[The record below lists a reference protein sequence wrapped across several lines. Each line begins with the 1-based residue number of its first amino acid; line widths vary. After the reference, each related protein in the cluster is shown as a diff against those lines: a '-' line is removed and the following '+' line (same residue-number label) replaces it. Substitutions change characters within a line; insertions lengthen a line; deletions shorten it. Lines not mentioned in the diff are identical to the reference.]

1 MDRIVILL
9 VGIAISA
16 VAAWYSIIGLTTIFA
31 AAFIPIVIMGSVL
44 EVGKIVT
51 ASYMFRN
58 WSNIPILMRGYFS
71 FAILILMLI
80 TSMGIFGYL
89 SKAHI
94 DQTLGSGDNT
104 LQVQLLDQRIQ
115 REQNKL
121 NDANR
126 VIEQLDK
133 SVEALIKYDRIRGR
147 DGAIATRKA
156 QTEERNQL
164 NGLIEFAANEI
175 SKLREKRLVLQKQ
188 QLKFEAEVGPIKYIA
203 DLVYGDKAKE
213 KIDEAVRGVIIL
225 LVVVFDPLA
234 ILLIV
239 AAGGIDVVPAQ
250 PKIKTKTPLFAGR
263 SKRRIRKGTERFEG
277 DAAEIVSGEDWE
289 TTEKVKI
296 QKEK

>member
-31 AAFIPIVIMGSVL
+31 ASFIPIIIMGSVL

-133 SVEALIKYDRIRGR
+133 SVEALLKYDRIRGR

-164 NGLIEFAANEI
+164 NGLIEATSNEI

-239 AAGGIDVVPAQ
+239 AAGGIDVAPKQ
-250 PKIKTKTPLFAGR
+250 QKIKTETHLFSGR
-263 SKRRIRKGTERFEG
+263 NKRRIRKGTERFEG

>member
-164 NGLIEFAANEI
+164 NDLIESAANEI

-239 AAGGIDVVPAQ
+239 AAGGINVVPAQ

>member
-31 AAFIPIVIMGSVL
+31 ASFIPIIIMGSVL

-164 NGLIEFAANEI
+164 NGLIEATSNEI

-239 AAGGIDVVPAQ
+239 AAGGIDVAPKQ
-250 PKIKTKTPLFAGR
+250 QKIKTKTPLFAGR

>member
-31 AAFIPIVIMGSVL
+31 ASFIPIIIMGSVL

-164 NGLIEFAANEI
+164 NGLIEATSNEI

-250 PKIKTKTPLFAGR
+250 PKIILSLRA
-263 SKRRIRKGTERFEG
+263 
-277 DAAEIVSGEDWE
+277 
-289 TTEKVKI
+289 KI
-296 QKEK
+296 WSFIKKFY

>member
-1 MDRIVILL
+1 M
-9 VGIAISA
+9 
-16 VAAWYSIIGLTTIFA
+16 
-31 AAFIPIVIMGSVL
+31 
-44 EVGKIVT
+44 
-51 ASYMFRN
+51 
-58 WSNIPILMRGYFS
+58 
-71 FAILILMLI
+71 
-80 TSMGIFGYL
+80 
-89 SKAHI
+89 
-94 DQTLGSGDNT
+94 
-104 LQVQLLDQRIQ
+104 
-115 REQNKL
+115 
-121 NDANR
+121 
-126 VIEQLDK
+126 IE
-133 SVEALIKYDRIRGR
+133 A
-147 DGAIATRKA
+147 
-156 QTEERNQL
+156 
-164 NGLIEFAANEI
+164 AANEI

-250 PKIKTKTPLFAGR
+250 SKIKTKTPLFAGR

>member
-1 MDRIVILL
+1 MDRLL
-9 VGIAISA
+9 IFSVGIAISV

-31 AAFIPIVIMGSVL
+31 AAFIPIIIMGSVL

-71 FAILILMLI
+71 FAIIILMLI

-104 LQVQLLDQRIQ
+104 LQIQMLDQRIQ
-115 REQNKL
+115 RQQNKL

-133 SVEALIKYDRIRGR
+133 SVETLIQYDRIRGR
-147 DGAIATRKA
+147 DGAIAVRKS
-156 QTEERNQL
+156 QTEERANL
-164 NGLIEFAANEI
+164 NNLIESTSNEI
-175 SKLREKRLVLQKQ
+175 SKLLDKKLNKKKE

-203 DLVYGDKAKE
+203 DLIYGDQAKE
-213 KIDEAVRGVIIL
+213 MIDEAVRGVIIL
-225 LVVVFDPLA
+225 LVIVFDPLA

-239 AAGGIDVVPAQ
+239 AACGIDVALKQ
-250 PKIKTKTPLFAGR
+250 LKRKLNSPLRNGR
-263 SKRRIRKGTERFEG
+263 NKSRIRKGTERWKG
-277 DAAEIVSGEDWE
+277 DSAEIVSGEDWH
-289 TTEKVKI
+289 TTEKVTI

>member
-164 NGLIEFAANEI
+164 NVLIESAANEI

>member
-31 AAFIPIVIMGSVL
+31 ASFIPIIIMGSVL

-164 NGLIEFAANEI
+164 NGLIESTSNEI

-239 AAGGIDVVPAQ
+239 AAGGIDVAPKQ
-250 PKIKTKTPLFAGR
+250 QKIKTETHLFSGR
-263 SKRRIRKGTERFEG
+263 NKRRIRKGTERFEG

>member
-133 SVEALIKYDRIRGR
+133 SVETLIKYDRIRGR

-164 NGLIEFAANEI
+164 NGLIESAANEI

>member
-31 AAFIPIVIMGSVL
+31 ASFIPIIIMGSVL

-164 NGLIEFAANEI
+164 NGLIEATSDEI

>member
-31 AAFIPIVIMGSVL
+31 ASFIPIIIMGSVL

-133 SVEALIKYDRIRGR
+133 SVEALLKYDRIRGR

-164 NGLIEFAANEI
+164 NGLIESTSNEI

-239 AAGGIDVVPAQ
+239 AAGGIDVAPKQ
-250 PKIKTKTPLFAGR
+250 QKIKTETHLFSGR
-263 SKRRIRKGTERFEG
+263 NKRRIRKGTERFEG

>member
-1 MDRIVILL
+1 MDRIIIFL

-31 AAFIPIVIMGSVL
+31 AAFIPIIIMGSVL

-58 WSNIPILMRGYFS
+58 WSNIPALMRGYFS
-71 FAILILMLI
+71 FAIIILMLI

-104 LQVQLLDQRIQ
+104 LQIQMFDQRIKRQ
-115 REQNKL
+115 QNKL

-133 SVEALIKYDRIRGR
+133 SVETLINYDRIRGK

-164 NGLIEFAANEI
+164 NSLIDSTANEI
-175 SKLREKRLVLQKQ
+175 SKLRDKKLVLKKQ

-203 DLVYGDKAKE
+203 EFIYGDKSKE
-213 KIDEAVRGVIIL
+213 MMDEAVRGVIIL
-225 LVVVFDPLA
+225 LVIVFDPLA

-239 AAGGIDVVPAQ
+239 AAGGIDVAPRK
-250 PKIKTKTPLFAGR
+250 PKTKAVSPLLKGR
-263 SKRRIRKGTERFEG
+263 NKRRMRKGTERWKG
-277 DAAEIVSGEDWE
+277 DPAEIVSGEDWE
-289 TTEKVKI
+289 TTEKVTI

>member
-58 WSNIPILMRGYFS
+58 WSNIPILMRSYFS
-71 FAILILMLI
+71 FAILILMII

-121 NDANR
+121 KDANR

-133 SVEALIKYDRIRGR
+133 SVETLIKYDRIRGR

-164 NGLIEFAANEI
+164 NGLIESAANEI

-203 DLVYGDKAKE
+203 DLIYGDKAKE

>member
-1 MDRIVILL
+1 
-9 VGIAISA
+9 

-164 NGLIEFAANEI
+164 NDLIESAANEI

>member
-31 AAFIPIVIMGSVL
+31 ASFIPIIIMGSVL

-164 NGLIEFAANEI
+164 NGLIEATSNEI

-239 AAGGIDVVPAQ
+239 AAGGIDVAPKQ
-250 PKIKTKTPLFAGR
+250 QKIKTETHLFSGR
-263 SKRRIRKGTERFEG
+263 NKRRIRKGTERFEG

>member
-1 MDRIVILL
+1 MDRLL
-9 VGIAISA
+9 IFSVGIAISV

-31 AAFIPIVIMGSVL
+31 AAFIPIIIMGSVL

-71 FAILILMLI
+71 FAIIILMLI

-104 LQVQLLDQRIQ
+104 LQIQMLDQRIQ
-115 REQNKL
+115 RQQDKL

-133 SVEALIKYDRIRGR
+133 SVETLIQYDRIRGR
-147 DGAIATRKA
+147 DGAIAVRKL
-156 QTEERNQL
+156 QTEERANL
-164 NGLIEFAANEI
+164 NTLIESAANEI
-175 SKLREKRLVLQKQ
+175 SKLRDKKLILKKE

-203 DLVYGDKAKE
+203 DLIYGDQAKE
-213 KIDEAVRGVIIL
+213 MIDEAVRGVIIL
-225 LVVVFDPLA
+225 LVIVFDPLA

-239 AAGGIDVVPAQ
+239 AAGGIDVAPKQ
-250 PKIKTKTPLFAGR
+250 PKRKLNSPLRNGR
-263 SKRRIRKGTERFEG
+263 NKRRIRKGTERWKG
-277 DAAEIVSGEDWE
+277 DSAEIVSGEDWH
-289 TTEKVKI
+289 TTEKVTI

>member
-104 LQVQLLDQRIQ
+104 LQVRLLDQRIQ

-164 NGLIEFAANEI
+164 NGLIESAANEI

-203 DLVYGDKAKE
+203 DLIYGDKAKE

>member
-1 MDRIVILL
+1 MDRIIIFL

-16 VAAWYSIIGLTTIFA
+16 VAAWYSIIGLTAIFA
-31 AAFIPIVIMGSVL
+31 AAFIPIIIMGSVL

-58 WSNIPILMRGYFS
+58 WNNIPKLMRAYFS
-71 FAILILMLI
+71 FAVIILMLI

-104 LQVQLLDQRIQ
+104 LQVQILDQRIQ

-133 SVEALIKYDRIRGR
+133 SVETLIRYDRIRGR

-164 NGLIEFAANEI
+164 NVLIEAAANEI
-175 SKLREKRLVLQKQ
+175 SKLREKKLVLQKE

-203 DLVYGDKAKE
+203 DVIYGDEAKE
-213 KIDEAVRGVIIL
+213 RIDEAVRGVIIL
-225 LVVVFDPLA
+225 LVIVFDPLA
-234 ILLIV
+234 VLLIV
-239 AAGGIDVVPAQ
+239 TAGGINVAPAK

-263 SKRRIRKGTERFEG
+263 NKRKIRKGTERYEG
-277 DAAEIVSGEDWE
+277 DAAEIVSGEDWK

>member
-1 MDRIVILL
+1 MDRILIFS
-9 VGIAISA
+9 VGIAISV

-31 AAFIPIVIMGSVL
+31 AAFRPIIIMGSVL

-58 WSNIPILMRGYFS
+58 WSNIPALMRGYFS
-71 FAILILMLI
+71 FAIIILMLI

-104 LQVQLLDQRIQ
+104 LQIQMLDQRIQ
-115 REQNKL
+115 RQQNKL

-133 SVEALIKYDRIRGR
+133 SVETLIQYDRIRGR
-147 DGAIATRKA
+147 DGAIAVRKS
-156 QTEERNQL
+156 QTEERTNL
-164 NGLIEFAANEI
+164 NTLIESAANEI
-175 SKLREKRLVLQKQ
+175 SKLRDKKLILKKE

-203 DLVYGDKAKE
+203 DLIYGDQAKE
-213 KIDEAVRGVIIL
+213 MIDEAVRGVIIL

-239 AAGGIDVVPAQ
+239 AAGGIDVAPKQ
-250 PKIKTKTPLFAGR
+250 PKRKLNSPLRNGR
-263 SKRRIRKGTERFEG
+263 NKRRMRKGTDRWKG
-277 DAAEIVSGEDWE
+277 DAAEIISGEDWQ
-289 TTEKVKI
+289 TTEKVTI

>member
-31 AAFIPIVIMGSVL
+31 ASFIPIIIMGSVL

-164 NGLIEFAANEI
+164 NGLIEATSNEI